1 MLCATRPF
9 PTGENSVMAQAA
21 GHLVVRKVKVE
32 LKVGFICVDLS
43 WSADSGRGACVYSMA
58 A

>member
-1 MLCATRPF
+1 
-9 PTGENSVMAQAA
+9 MAQAA